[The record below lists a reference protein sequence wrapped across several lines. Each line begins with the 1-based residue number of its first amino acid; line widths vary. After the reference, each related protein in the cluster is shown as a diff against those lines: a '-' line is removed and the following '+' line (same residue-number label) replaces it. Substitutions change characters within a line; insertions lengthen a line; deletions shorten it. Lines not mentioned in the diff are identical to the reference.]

1 MPITAETTPGQRPS
15 KRLTILDLVGQAC
28 AIGPL
33 IGIGLFLAFVAQIA
47 GGRGPLAILLAAIG
61 MVCFAMVIAFYASF
75 TGGAGAVGDY
85 VERAWGRRAGMAIL
99 IIYTFSLLVSGAGGF
114 SIAVGVLVA
123 NFSKAYLF
131 GLVPWWGGAL
141 IVVLIAWIMNVRGA
155 DVATRA
161 QLVIVLVSVIPFL
174 LTAAAAI
181 IHAGPAN
188 TWDFFSIFHFRGEGN
203 LFGGLL
209 FAILLFG
216 GFETV
221 AVLAEET
228 PNPRRTIPLALI
240 STVVLT
246 GILFVLCSY
255 AGTVYFGPELV
266 GKAWPAQLDGF
277 AEMANKLLGNWAGMW
292 IRVGIFADFISCF
305 IGFSLAASRGLYALS
320 RAGVLPPVL
329 ARTNRLGAPTMAS
342 HCVLATALLAIAIG
356 FLIPGHERYKS
367 LFVVATA
374 QGLLLALTYA
384 VLAVGACKIILATGR
399 SSLPRWVVLV
409 IASAMPIL
417 ALYGSLFPFPQGPEQ
432 WGVWGAF
439 AAIFLAVVGSLVWK
453 PGASRP

>member
-1 MPITAETTPGQRPS
+1 MPITAETVPSPRAS
-15 KRLTILDLVGQAC
+15 KRLTIFDLIGQAC

-33 IGIGLFLAFVAQIA
+33 VGVGLFVAFVAQIA
-47 GGRGPLAILLAAIG
+47 GGRGPLAILLAAVG
-61 MVCFAMVIAFYASF
+61 MVCFAAVIAFYASL

-85 VERAWGRRAGMAIL
+85 VERAWGRRAGLATL

-141 IVVLIAWIMNVRGA
+141 IVIAIAWILNIRGA
-155 DVATRA
+155 EVATRA
-161 QLVIVLVSVIPFL
+161 QLVIVLVSIIPFL
-174 LTAAAAI
+174 LTAIAAI

-188 TWDFFSIFHFRGEGN
+188 TWDFFSIFNVTAGGN

-221 AVLAEET
+221 AVLAEEAS
-228 PNPRRTIPLALI
+228 NPRRTIPIALV

-246 GILFVLCSY
+246 GVFFVLCSY

-277 AEMANKLLGNWAGMW
+277 AEMANKLLGTWAGMW
-292 IRVGIFADFISCF
+292 IRIGIFADFISCF

-320 RAGVLPPVL
+320 RAGILPRFL
-329 ARTNRLGAPTMAS
+329 GRTNRLGAPTMAS
-342 HCVLATALLAIAIG
+342 HCVTGTALIAIG
-356 FLIPGHERYKS
+356 IGFFIPAAERYKS
-367 LFVVATA
+367 LFVAATA

-384 VLAVGACKIILATGR
+384 VLAIGACKILLASR
-399 SSLPRWVVLV
+399 KFSPLHWIVALV
-409 IASAMPIL
+409 ACSMPVL
-417 ALYGSLFPFPQGPEQ
+417 ALYGSLFPFPDGPEQ
-432 WGVWGAF
+432 WGVWGAA
-439 AAIFLAVVGSLVWK
+439 AAILLAIVGGLAWK
-453 PGASRP
+453 PGART